1 MPNFGGTYVSP
12 FYNTAPAF
20 VETELL
26 TRAADYGS
34 RIRSLAPTETRDRGA
49 ERLLWSYGKIAWAR
63 VYPQAGPPL
72 GTANEKLM
80 SNANGKLIL
89 YDQARNVPN
98 RPLLQSVEI
107 TSEGTMGS
115 LMKGTINFTV
125 FPPFSTKGF
134 RMSGIEDG
142 YLKPGR
148 ELRIQWGWSVRG
160 NSANR
165 GEMQGII
172 YNFEWSVNPDLSI
185 AVKTSVVSKG
195 SIALGISGEQHN
207 PEPSPGEPDPLGNIV
222 YDTDLVGILE
232 KDVISKG
239 GVKNKKVTL
248 SPGSQVATEA
258 GTAPFVYTIL
268 AIPRSLRD
276 ADPSLLSDEQKQK
289 QDADKQAQEENQTA
303 NDAIVAY
310 AAPISAAQEN
320 FNKARAEVERLKKIP
335 GNDGGLLGSDSAE
348 FEDAEKK
355 LDVAY
360 EEFRRLLDEAAQ
372 KSGQDSK
379 IDLGLFSVGIPD
391 WTGLDSKANNFAAQI
406 LNQAAAITAARQKGQ
421 STQANAQVY
430 KTDTPEPIAEPT
442 YYVPIWQLAE
452 WFNKKLGPSNDKK
465 ALGSITSVQVKGN
478 ITQYL
483 GEVVSCTPDK
493 VYFPDSTKGA
503 YGEFKPFTD
512 NMNKGGNIDIG
523 DILMSTT
530 CIAETYREFLK
541 ENQTNITFK
550 NITGFWDALIKKV
563 NYASGETY
571 QLTVRVVEG
580 PSIGRSPSAAS
591 ILSIEDSNIPTSVSA
606 NPIHFDANISNPILK
621 NISISSKPP
630 GPLAAAAFANARGG
644 GSKQLDTKID
654 KSGDEVELENANRAI
669 RTTTAQMIKTGVS
682 DKWSQDLKGAYATYK
697 RAQFVVKDAHWLNK
711 AIYPVNLTLTID
723 GINGF
728 HFGNV
733 LTTSLVPSQYNKEK
747 LVFVV
752 TKVAHSIKDGVWE
765 TTLETRSRIG

>member
-12 FYNTAPAF
+12 FYNTAPEF
-20 VETELL
+20 VRTELL

-80 SNANGKLIL
+80 SNASGKLIL

-115 LMKGTINFTV
+115 LMKATINFIV

-134 RMSGIEDG
+134 KMSGIEDG
-142 YLKPGR
+142 YLKPGK

-207 PEPSPGEPDPLGNIV
+207 PDATGGVQDPLGNEV

-239 GVKNKKVTL
+239 GVKNTKVTL

-276 ADPSLLSDEQKQK
+276 ADQDLLSDDQKEK
-289 QDADKQAQEENQTA
+289 QEADK
-303 NDAIVAY
+303 
-310 AAPISAAQEN
+310 AAQEIQEKKN
-320 FNKARAEVERLKKIP
+320 AALLQFADEVSKLEQIASDLFNKINKARENNQETV
-335 GNDGGLLGSDSAE
+335 DGQDIDDVQVQQVAAYDAYTAKLQEAIDASGTSEWWLPDVFNKSVKE
-348 FEDAEKK
+348 FE
-355 LDVAY
+355 
-360 EEFRRLLDEAAQ
+360 
-372 KSGQDSK
+372 GQLK
-379 IDLGLFSVGIPD
+379 
-391 WTGLDSKANNFAAQI
+391 T
-406 LNQAAAITAARQKGQ
+406 QAAKIRASRQQGQTA
-421 STQANAQVY
+421 QADAQVY
-430 KTDTPEPIAEPT
+430 KTETPEPIAEPT
-442 YYVPIWQLAE
+442 YYVPLWQLAG
-452 WFNKKLGPSNDKK
+452 WFNKKLGQTKK
-465 ALGSITSVQVKGN
+465 ELGSITSVQVKGN

-503 YGEFKPFTD
+503 YGEFKPFTNTMKLGD
-512 NMNKGGNIDIG
+512 GNIDIG
-523 DILMSTT
+523 DILISTT

-541 ENQTNITFK
+541 ENQTNITYK

-580 PSIGRSPSAAS
+580 PSIGRPPSDPS

-606 NPIHFDANISNPILK
+606 TPVHFDANISNPILK
-621 NISISSKPP
+621 NINISSKPP

-644 GSKQLDTKID
+644 GSKQLDVKID
-654 KSGDEVELENANRAI
+654 KSGDAGELSKAKSAI
-669 RTTTAQMIKTGVS
+669 TTTTSQMIKTGVS

-697 RAQFVVKDAHWLNK
+697 RAQSEVKDAHWLNK